1 MGTIQ
6 EFKSRIDVTNHD
18 AVLFWNRVDDI
29 VELLSA
35 SNNLTTEQIALRL
48 NIDTKTIGGIL
59 WYLESNDL
67 GVGMFDWVHWKL
79 YKKVN

>member
-1 MGTIQ
+1 MNDY
-6 EFKSRIDVTNHD
+6 E
-18 AVLFWNRVDDI
+18 LDDI